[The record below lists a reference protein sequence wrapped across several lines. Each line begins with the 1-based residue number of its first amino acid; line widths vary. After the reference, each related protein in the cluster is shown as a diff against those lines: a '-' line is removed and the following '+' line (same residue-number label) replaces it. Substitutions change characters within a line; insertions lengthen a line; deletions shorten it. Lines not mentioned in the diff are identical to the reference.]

1 GPEGAAV
8 VDLHHHRLVRLQV
21 GDLDARAQGQEAMG
35 GGHFVVVEDLAA
47 GGLVALLAGAVEAGD
62 AGVEDLA
69 HAVVGAVV
77 ARGHGRMG
85 GGGSGEI
92 RARGR
97 TRGRGRGRGGAN
109 GGEHAGSDRYEEE
122 SRLRSSVS
130 ARRCSFSAA
139 TRRALPPSWR
149 RAGTT

>member
-1 GPEGAAV
+1 
-8 VDLHHHRLVRLQV
+8 
-21 GDLDARAQGQEAMG
+21 

-85 GGGSGEI
+85 GGGS
-92 RARGR
+92 RRG
-97 TRGRGRGRGGAN
+97 GRGGGGGGGGGGAN
-109 GGEHAGSDRYEEE
+109 GGEHAGGTPGDAGRHGRRGRLDHRLGVAAAGGERGGSDRYEEE